1 MSRLRT
7 SIIISMLAVAC
18 RAWACYWEG
27 PFNVDNMVY
36 RLVEDVSPYYHYA
49 DNHALKYP
57 GCIDTESQNL
67 KLWRKQTG
75 TTVSDDRLRW
85 MVYGSTTAELRACKE
100 DVQKAL
106 GADAYRLL
114 VIAKECEAMR
124 DYLNDPWYYPLDN
137 DPMLLDMEPYV
148 KEAKAYDGKLASR
161 YALQTLRMLVSLKRY
176 DEAMD
181 YWEVKDK
188 SLPHDV
194 TRDMAEREAAR
205 AYLCHGDTLKAA
217 RIYARHGDIRSLYRC
232 GINPDKAWMLVYEN
246 DPNSPYFLHELQYF
260 LVEHDNDARQKY
272 YGDDYLLWKKDNQKQ
287 VDAVMAVTR
296 RALRENKVK
305 DRAMWHFVLAAT
317 LDIQGRGSEALE
329 AVTRGQ
335 RECKKGTFMAT
346 SMRSLRMLIEARY
359 CKYNSAYQARLYN
372 DLCWLDMQGRKHMT
386 PAIKSQ
392 YVPKPFV
399 NWEGDTCD
407 FDAPVV
413 FPNTYYWNDVM
424 CRVLTSTLAPR
435 LMEQGYTADAL
446 LCNALGEYWITVQAY
461 DKPDFPQ
468 NNIFIT
474 KTNYSNCLVN
484 MADSCSGDDLAAA
497 YKRICH
503 PLKPIDKLV
512 ARRGQGNSDFW
523 HDLIGTHY
531 IAEQQYDKAAR
542 WLTGVSADYQR
553 HMAVWQ
559 YCGRDP
565 FNCNY
570 GYRYAHADSPPETDY
585 KLHFARKMASLK
597 KTMND
602 ASATADA
609 RGEAMILY
617 GVGLRNQREGCWALS
632 RYDDTSA
639 YKFGIN
645 EAPEEEWLAA
655 YYIDVSDCQQYVDR
669 GLAMIKDRNLKA
681 EYLYRFARNREVMEL
696 LADTKTANYLRAHC
710 DMWRDYKK

>member
-1 MSRLRT
+1 M
-7 SIIISMLAVAC
+7 
-18 RAWACYWEG
+18 G
-27 PFNVDNMVY
+27 PYNVDNMIY

-57 GCIDTESQNL
+57 GSIDTEAQNL
-67 KLWRKQTG
+67 ELWRKQTG
-75 TTVSDDRLRW
+75 ATMSDDWLRW
-85 MVYGSTTAELRACKE
+85 IVYKSTPAQLRAGKE
-100 DVQKAL
+100 HVQKAL

-114 VIAKECEAMR
+114 LIAKECEMTR

-137 DPMLLDMEPYV
+137 DPVLHAMEPYI

-176 DEAMD
+176 DEAVD
-181 YWEVKDK
+181 YWESKDK
-188 SLPHDV
+188 SLPQDV

-217 RIYARHGDIRSLYRC
+217 NVYARHGDIRSLYMC

-260 LVEHDNDARQKY
+260 LVEHDNDAREKY
-272 YGDDYLLWKKDNQKQ
+272 YGDDYLLWKEYNQKQ

-296 RALRENKVK
+296 RALSENKVK

-317 LDIQGRGSEALE
+317 LDIQGRGKEALE
-329 AVTRGQ
+329 AVTQGQ
-335 RECKKGTFMAT
+335 RACKEGTFLAT

-359 CKYNSAYQARLYN
+359 CDYNSAYQTRLYD
-372 DLCWLDMQGRKHMT
+372 DLCWLDEQGRKHMT
-386 PAIKSQ
+386 QAVKDQ
-392 YVPKPFV
+392 YQPKPFV
-399 NWEGDTCD
+399 DWNGEICD
-407 FDAPVV
+407 FSAPIE

-461 DKPDFPQ
+461 GKPGFQQKEVFD
-468 NNIFIT
+468 IT
-474 KTNYSNCLVN
+474 TNYCNCLVN

-497 YKRICH
+497 YRRIIH
-503 PLKPIDKLV
+503 PEKPIDRLV
-512 ARRGQGNSDFW
+512 ARCGQADRDFW

-531 IAEQQYDKAAR
+531 IAEEQYDKAVQ
-542 WLTGVSADYQR
+542 WLTGVSADFQR

-565 FNCNY
+565 FNCDY
-570 GYRYAHADSPPETDY
+570 GYRHGHPDGKPMVDY
-585 KLHFARKMASLK
+585 KLYFATKMAFLK
-597 KTMND
+597 KAMNN
-602 ASATADA
+602 ANATADA

-632 RYDDTSA
+632 RYDDSSA
-639 YKFGIN
+639 YTFGID
-645 EAPEEEWLAA
+645 EAPEEEWMAEL
-655 YYIDVSDCQQYVDR
+655 YFDVSDCQQYVDR
-669 GLAMIKDRNLKA
+669 GLAMIKDRDLKA
-681 EYLYRFARNREVMEL
+681 EYLHRFARNREVMDL
-696 LADTKTANYLRAHC
+696 FADTKTANYLRAHC
-710 DMWRDYKK
+710 DLWRDYKK